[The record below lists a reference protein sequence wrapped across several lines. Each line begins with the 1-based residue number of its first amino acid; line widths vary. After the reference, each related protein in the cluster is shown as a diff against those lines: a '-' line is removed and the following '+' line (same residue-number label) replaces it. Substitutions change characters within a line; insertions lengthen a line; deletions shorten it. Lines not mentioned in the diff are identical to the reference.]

1 MDGLSGPS
9 TGIMKVG
16 DLVKMKYE
24 MWWKMRDLPGK
35 TRATDHTDQCGIVYG
50 IAGRGI
56 KVLMPDN
63 TIKLGLT
70 DHWEVVNSGSAN

>member
-1 MDGLSGPS
+1 
-9 TGIMKVG
+9 MKVG

-24 MWWKMRDLPGK
+24 MWWKVRNRKKDY
-35 TRATDHTDQCGIVYG
+35 TSECGIVYG
-50 IAGRGI
+50 IAGRGL

-70 DHWEVVNSGSAN
+70 DHWEIANEDNKHN

>member
-1 MDGLSGPS
+1 
-9 TGIMKVG
+9 MKVG

-24 MWWKMRDLPGK
+24 MWWKLRDSNPSQNRH
-35 TRATDHTDQCGIVYG
+35 RAYTDQPGIVYG

-63 TIKLGLT
+63 TIKVGLI
-70 DHWEVVNSGSAN
+70 DQWEVV